1 MAINSLARAR
11 DHILKLQAST
21 KRAREK
27 AGEVMETAIET
38 GETVGTAFAFGLWA
52 GKVNDDKHFELA
64 GIPIPLL
71 VGLGAHGAAL
81 LGVGRG
87 MESHFRSVGNGAL
100 SAHLFGIGHRMGD
113 EWRIKSGGASAIPPT
128 ALPGTLPGAQ
138 AAHGL
143 AGASLPHM
151 QGAGVTEADLARM
164 ARI

>member
-81 LGVGRG
+81 GAAWRVI
-87 MESHFRSVGNGAL
+87 FAL
-100 SAHLFGIGHRMGD
+100 SATAPCP
-113 EWRIKSGGASAIPPT
+113 RICLASAIGW
-128 ALPGTLPGAQ
+128 AMN
-138 AAHGL
+138 
-143 AGASLPHM
+143 GASSRVVRQQSHRLHYPARCPALKLHM
-151 QGAGVTEADLARM
+151 ASLAPRFLICK
-164 ARI
+164 ALA